1 MMTKLLMTRAECA
14 EQIYRVASD
23 LRFNAGRVCELAE
36 SSDKRDDELEHEI
49 DLRQNIQ
56 TLVQLLQVM
65 DDLT

>member
-1 MMTKLLMTRAECA
+1 MTKLVLTRKECA

-23 LRFNAGRVCELAE
+23 LRYNTGRVSELAE
-36 SSDKRDDELEHEI
+36 KDERDTELEYEI
-49 DLRQNIQ
+49 DLRQNIH

>member
-1 MMTKLLMTRAECA
+1 MMTKLVMTRKECA

-23 LRFNAGRVCELAE
+23 LRYNTGQVCELAE
-36 SSDKRDDELEHEI
+36 SDERAKELDYEI